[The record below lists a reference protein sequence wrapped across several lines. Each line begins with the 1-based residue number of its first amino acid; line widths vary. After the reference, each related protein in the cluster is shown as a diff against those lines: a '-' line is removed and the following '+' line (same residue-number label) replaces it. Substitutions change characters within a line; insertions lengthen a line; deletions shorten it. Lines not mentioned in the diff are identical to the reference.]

1 MKKILFSTIL
11 ALAATGTMTLTTSCE
26 DQLDIEQKGVIPTEN
41 FYKTDAD
48 AEAALV
54 AAYEGFMC
62 NVMGRNH
69 DGGGPGIYTPLK
81 LIVNECGDD
90 VLAAGANSGDNTFGI
105 MLNQF
110 YYDAE
115 AEVPKFMYTG
125 LYLSVYTCN
134 LVLDHF
140 ADATT
145 AVQKRCAAE
154 ARVLRAYDYFLLA
167 NLWGTPPLVTHVLD
181 ASAQPVNCDKDPENP
196 MDHKQLIEWIAQE
209 CENAAND
216 LDERKSKDD
225 KDGAVKVTKGF
236 AYALAGKAY
245 LFAGQYDKAKTA
257 LKKVIDSGK
266 YDLVPGEKYAD
277 NFHIEGDANEEKVF
291 EVNFEYNAGKTD
303 WGGMEDR
310 KFVRESVAEIYRQI
324 ESDLKEAIT
333 CFKASNLTKTCFR
346 WNLPAT
352 YLLASR
358 VSLYKKEYDKA
369 IEYAT
374 YVIAAQ
380 PQLYDLSAMSDDDYF
395 LNEKNPE
402 ILFTYGYYLVSYY
415 AWLAKCN
422 FPISDDLQALYGDND
437 WRLTHFFYKR
447 RAVYT
452 ARKSET
458 SGTTGIYGY
467 AFRTAEA
474 YLNRAEA
481 YAGKGDKDKALQ
493 DLKTIREKRLKVY
506 EEVQAVTKEDVIRR
520 VREERR
526 RELSFEFHRWFDL
539 RRWDRPR
546 ERRFPGRFLYYI

>member
-1 MKKILFSTIL
+1 
-11 ALAATGTMTLTTSCE
+11 
-26 DQLDIEQKGVIPTEN
+26 
-41 FYKTDAD
+41 
-48 AEAALV
+48 
-54 AAYEGFMC
+54 
-62 NVMGRNH
+62 
-69 DGGGPGIYTPLK
+69 
-81 LIVNECGDD
+81 
-90 VLAAGANSGDNTFGI
+90 
-105 MLNQF
+105 
-110 YYDAE
+110 
-115 AEVPKFMYTG
+115 
-125 LYLSVYTCN
+125 
-134 LVLDHF
+134 
-140 ADATT
+140 
-145 AVQKRCAAE
+145 
-154 ARVLRAYDYFLLA
+154 
-167 NLWGTPPLVTHVLD
+167 
-181 ASAQPVNCDKDPENP
+181 
-196 MDHKQLIEWIAQE
+196 
-209 CENAAND
+209 
-216 LDERKSKDD
+216 
-225 KDGAVKVTKGF
+225 
-236 AYALAGKAY
+236 
-245 LFAGQYDKAKTA
+245 
-257 LKKVIDSGK
+257 
-266 YDLVPGEKYAD
+266 
-277 NFHIEGDANEEKVF
+277 
-291 EVNFEYNAGKTD
+291 
-303 WGGMEDR
+303 MEDR

-452 ARKSET
+452 AQKSET

-546 ERRFPGRFLYYI
+546 IEHTFTPDIKQPDVVEKYVLEKDDPAYTLPLPRSVVEYDPTLVDNPRPQRENQNVTGEN